1 MYRTSYRS
9 ITSFA
14 RNAIR
19 KKRGIFYTFFC
30 KYASITINVLT
41 TEKKK
46 IIHSTVRRDDYCIKA
61 VCFYVSPPLKRFYVS
76 LIRV

>member
-46 IIHSTVRRDDYCIKA
+46 NNTLYGT
-61 VCFYVSPPLKRFYVS
+61 
-76 LIRV
+76 